1 MFKCLGLGLGHVT
14 SHPEETGRER
24 SRIKTTKI
32 RNEQPQTIKKYTYF
46 AWGDL
51 FQPAKKSHSCLRWD
65 CILIFFLANVTK
77 VKNPDFKENPKGRK
91 QLKKGSERT
100 EPQKSTNDV
109 ADGHENEEQSP

>member
-1 MFKCLGLGLGHVT
+1 MCNKST
-14 SHPEETGRER
+14 STLILKKRATKGPESKLPKLETNKLKR
-24 SRIKTTKI
+24 SKNTRTLHEVICFS
-32 RNEQPQTIKKYTYF
+32 QPKNLT
-46 AWGDL
+46 
-51 FQPAKKSHSCLRWD
+51 PV
-65 CILIFFLANVTK
+65 CIGTAFFFFFLANATK

>member
-1 MFKCLGLGLGHVT
+1 MLFKLCNKST
-14 SHPEETGRER
+14 SPLILKKRATKGPESKLLKLETNNLKR
-24 SRIKTTKI
+24 SKNTRTLH
-32 RNEQPQTIKKYTYF
+32 EV
-46 AWGDL
+46 